1 MRHLAE
7 RTGFSTMLSIK
18 YRLVSDYFCGY
29 MWSDGVEKRGSTG
42 FVIKDIDKKQGIG
55 VVPP

>member
-1 MRHLAE
+1 
-7 RTGFSTMLSIK
+7 MLSIK

-29 MWSDGVEKRGSTG
+29 MWTDGVEKCGSIG
-42 FVIKDIDKKQGIG
+42 FVIKDMDKKWDIG